1 LSLRSLQPRILLR
14 LARRSR
20 GAVSVLAGRRG
31 PGGQTFR
38 ASLLCGAKENGTMN
52 ENADII
58 RRLERQ
64 RQQMV
69 NYINLR
75 LELEDWHGVRDAAA
89 DLEAIDAQIRL
100 LRLTGK
106 EFKPS

>member
-1 LSLRSLQPRILLR
+1 
-14 LARRSR
+14 
-20 GAVSVLAGRRG
+20 
-31 PGGQTFR
+31 
-38 ASLLCGAKENGTMN
+38 MN

-89 DLEAIDAQIRL
+89 DLETIDAQIRL
-100 LRLTGK
+100 LRLTVLADAGK
-106 EFKPS
+106 RPSLAERRVALGLSSPSAAERQETLAENLEEFKPS